1 MQSSQ
6 IQNYMEYLFR
16 IALKKCGNLND
27 AEDLT
32 QEVLLAALQYP
43 KEIMDMKLWLSSAL
57 NNKYFDMLRKKY
69 KLPTVS
75 IDLVPEEFEPWET
88 NETETKTEDEYNAL
102 PSYQKYKENKTA
114 DNLREL
120 CCEIEKICREIYLEA
135 KTDEE
140 RNIYLNMANKL

>member
-1 MQSSQ
+1 MQLSE

-43 KEIMDMKLWLSSAL
+43 KEIMDMKLWFSSVL

-69 KLPTVS
+69 KFPTVS
-75 IDLVPEEFEPWET
+75 IDLVPEE
-88 NETETKTEDEYNAL
+88 
-102 PSYQKYKENKTA
+102 S
-114 DNLREL
+114 
-120 CCEIEKICREIYLEA
+120 
-135 KTDEE
+135 
-140 RNIYLNMANKL
+140 